1 MPKDLM
7 IEFAYKN
14 ICFMNFLENSLD
26 SWNFVVSNHSE
37 VKLTQKQQ
45 LFREKN
51 DDNLLKYQEE
61 ENNSQKH
68 TNDIF
73 LVKKEKIR
81 EWALLNKRNFA
92 KDITFEE
99 INSLIDD
106 LLFPNIINK
115 LNLLKVEK
123 NPILNL
129 LFPQLINN
137 LFASFD
143 LLNKIKIKLFS
154 KLKIEMNNYSNLLL
168 KSNENEKELKKKIN
182 EGRNNLKQIKSQ
194 LEKERLE
201 YENKINLM
209 QGQIKNLKDEKLTKK
224 NISEEQ
230 SNYEGP
236 QYYKALLDL
245 NSSLSFI
252 IETLSS
258 DIEALKLEN
267 KYLKEKMDE
276 LNDHLKNVL
285 GERNQLKDELD
296 AERKLRTKIM
306 DELETERK
314 LRNKLGDELETER
327 KLRNKLADELETE
340 RKLRN
345 KLVDE
350 LKAEKEQIIKSQKN
364 LENELNKEKD
374 ERDKLQKGHEAY
386 KIQQEKNIKNLIN
399 FLENNNNEVIKRI
412 KETFNLHEKNK

>member
-1 MPKDLM
+1 MPKELM

-51 DDNLLKYQEE
+51 DANLLKYQQE

-209 QGQIKNLKDEKLTKK
+209 QGQIKNLKDEKLSKK

-230 SNYEGP
+230 SNYERP

-245 NSSLSFI
+245 NTSLSFI
-252 IETLSS
+252 NETLSS

>member
-1 MPKDLM
+1 MPKELM
-7 IEFAYKN
+7 IEFVYKN

-51 DDNLLKYQEE
+51 DANLLKYQQE

-194 LEKERLE
+194 LVKERLE

-209 QGQIKNLKDEKLTKK
+209 QGQIKNLKDEKLSKK
-224 NISEEQ
+224 NISKEQ
-230 SNYEGP
+230 SNYERP

-245 NSSLSFI
+245 NTSLSFI
-252 IETLSS
+252 NETLSS

-340 RKLRN
+340 RKLRI

>member
-1 MPKDLM
+1 MPKELM

-14 ICFMNFLENSLD
+14 ICFMNFFENSLD

-45 LFREKN
+45 LFRENN
-51 DDNLLKYQEE
+51 DANLLKYQEE
-61 ENNSQKH
+61 ENNSQKY

-73 LVKKEKIR
+73 LVKKEKMR
-81 EWALLNKRNFA
+81 EWALLNKRNFS

-99 INSLIDD
+99 INSLIND
-106 LLFPNIINK
+106 LLFQNIINK
-115 LNLLKVEK
+115 LNLLKAEK

-209 QGQIKNLKDEKLTKK
+209 QGQIKNLKDEKLSKK

-230 SNYEGP
+230 SNYERP

-245 NSSLSFI
+245 NTSLSFI
-252 IETLSS
+252 NETLSS

-306 DELETERK
+306 
-314 LRNKLGDELETER
+314 DELETER

-386 KIQQEKNIKNLIN
+386 KIQQEKNIKDLIN

>member
-1 MPKDLM
+1 MPKELM

-45 LFREKN
+45 LFRKKN

-61 ENNSQKH
+61 ENNLQKP

-123 NPILNL
+123 NPIKNL

-209 QGQIKNLKDEKLTKK
+209 QGQIKNLKDEKLSKK
-224 NISEEQ
+224 NISSEQ
-230 SNYEGP
+230 SNYERP
-236 QYYKALLDL
+236 QYYKALSDL

-252 IETLSS
+252 NKTLSS
-258 DIEALKLEN
+258 DIEALK
-267 KYLKEKMDE
+267 
-276 LNDHLKNVL
+276 HLK
-285 GERNQLKDELD
+285 
-296 AERKLRTKIM
+296 
-306 DELETERK
+306 
-314 LRNKLGDELETER
+314 
-327 KLRNKLADELETE
+327 
-340 RKLRN
+340 
-345 KLVDE
+345 
-350 LKAEKEQIIKSQKN
+350 II
-364 LENELNKEKD
+364 
-374 ERDKLQKGHEAY
+374 
-386 KIQQEKNIKNLIN
+386 I
-399 FLENNNNEVIKRI
+399 
-412 KETFNLHEKNK
+412 